1 MLNKRLGEDASAFQC
16 PNQRRTRTGGGKLCK
31 YFLNLNVLH
40 QFFSW
45 TQTDIFVSCYD
56 LCSVLGVLQGE
67 DTTVDV
73 DDDEWDQTLCYC
85 VNIIQ
90 ELDCPNKINGEV
102 SSGIKHELCN
112 DSFYC

>member
-1 MLNKRLGEDASAFQC
+1 MVANYVNMFKTWMFCTSFPPG
-16 PNQRRTRTGGGKLCK
+16 PK
-31 YFLNLNVLH
+31 
-40 QFFSW
+40 

-85 VNIIQ
+85 VNNIQ

>member
-1 MLNKRLGEDASAFQC
+1 MFCTSFSPGPKRTF
-16 PNQRRTRTGGGKLCK
+16 LCRVMI
-31 YFLNLNVLH
+31 YA
-40 QFFSW
+40 
-45 TQTDIFVSCYD
+45 
-56 LCSVLGVLQGE
+56 LCWELEGE